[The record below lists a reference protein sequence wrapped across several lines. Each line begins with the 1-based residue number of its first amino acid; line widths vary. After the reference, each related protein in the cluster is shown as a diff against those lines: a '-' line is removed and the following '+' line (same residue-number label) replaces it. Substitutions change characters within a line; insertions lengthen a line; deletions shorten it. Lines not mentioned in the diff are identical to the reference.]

1 MVWGTGESL
10 PYPYREIQRKERWE
24 KIEDS
29 RYSRYGKVKG
39 KGGDIEIF
47 KERLGGRQMAEVARF
62 RLENEIRKR
71 IYWEGEEKRA
81 CRLYEGKRETWE
93 HV

>member
-1 MVWGTGESL
+1 MEKLKGRGVIPKYLKKDWGEG
-10 PYPYREIQRKERWE
+10 RWQR
-24 KIEDS
+24 
-29 RYSRYGKVKG
+29 
-39 KGGDIEIF
+39 
-47 KERLGGRQMAEVARF
+47 VARF

-81 CRLYEGKRETWE
+81 CRLYEGKKETWE